1 MQVERIKGGTSMSQK
16 MKYGYGWVLKFVL
29 AAILVGIGIYM
40 IFANEVVYTITG
52 VAIVVFSIF
61 RVVPLMKSLNREVLR
76 TINLIEIIFDTIIGG
91 VMIYIALTRDL
102 ENEAIWGYVYRYA
115 LAFFFYA
122 RGLVFFNSVV
132 FFGEKTE
139 IPKFWIHVAALTLGA
154 VIAVSPDFDYGTV
167 GIFLLFI
174 SVIGAAYLG
183 YDGFG
188 GYKKYREYAK
198 SLNEGKAKEEQKPVE
213 EEKRPILDKEEEK
226 RPYVN

>member
-1 MQVERIKGGTSMSQK
+1 MQLDKNQGGFKMSQ
-16 MKYGYGWVLKFVL
+16 MKYGYGWVLKFIL

-61 RVVPLMKSLNREVLR
+61 RVVPLMKSLNKEVLR
-76 TINLIEIIFDTIIGG
+76 TINLIEIIFDTLIGG
-91 VMIYIALTRDL
+91 VMIYIALSRDL
-102 ENEAIWGYVYRYA
+102 DNEAVWGYVYRYA

-132 FFGEKTE
+132 FFGEKAE
-139 IPKFWIHVAALTLGA
+139 IPKFWIHITFLTLGA
-154 VIAVSPDFDYGTV
+154 IIAVLPGFDYGSV
-167 GIFLLFI
+167 AIFLLFI
-174 SVIGAAYLG
+174 SFIGAAYLG

-188 GYKKYREYAK
+188 GYKKYREYQKEINA
-198 SLNEGKAKEEQKPVE
+198 GKEKEKEKVIE

>member
-1 MQVERIKGGTSMSQK
+1 MSK

-29 AAILVGIGIYM
+29 AAILVGVGVYM
-40 IFANEVVYTITG
+40 IFAKEVVYTITG

-61 RVVPLMKSLNREVLR
+61 RVVPLLKSLNKEVLR
-76 TINLIEIIFDTIIGG
+76 TINLIEIIFDTLIGG
-91 VMIYIALTRDL
+91 ILIYVALTRDL
-102 ENEAIWGYVYRYA
+102 QNEAIWGYVYRYS

-122 RGLVFFNSVV
+122 RGLVYFNSVV

-139 IPKFWIHVAALTLGA
+139 IPKFWVHIAALTLGT
-154 VIAVSPDFDYGTV
+154 VIAVLPDFDHGSV
-167 GIFLLFI
+167 AIFLLVI
-174 SVIGAAYLG
+174 SIIGAAYLG
-183 YDGFG
+183 FDGYG

-198 SLNEGKAKEEQKPVE
+198 ELNEGKSKEKEKQIE

>member
-1 MQVERIKGGTSMSQK
+1 MNK
-16 MKYGYGWVLKFVL
+16 MKYGYGWVLKFIL

-40 IFANEVVYTITG
+40 IFAKEVVYTITG

-61 RVVPLMKSLNREVLR
+61 RVVPLMKSLNKEVLR

-91 VMIYIALTRDL
+91 VMIYVALSRDL
-102 ENEAIWGYVYRYA
+102 ENEAIWGYVYRYS
-115 LAFFFYA
+115 LAFFFYV

-132 FFGEKTE
+132 FFNEKAE
-139 IPKFWIHVAALTLGA
+139 IPKFWVHIASLTLGT
-154 VIAVSPDFDYGTV
+154 VIATLPGFDYGSV
-167 GIFLLFI
+167 AIFLLII

-198 SLNEGKAKEEQKPVE
+198 ELNDGKAKEKEKQQE
-213 EEKRPILDKEEEK
+213 EEKRPILDKEKEEEK

>member
-1 MQVERIKGGTSMSQK
+1 MQLEYQGGFMMRQ
-16 MKYGYGWVLKFVL
+16 MKYGYGWVLKFIL

-52 VAIVVFSIF
+52 VAIVLFSIF
-61 RVVPLMKSLNREVLR
+61 RVVPLMKSLNKEVLR

-91 VMIYIALTRDL
+91 VMIYIALSRDL
-102 ENEAIWGYVYRYA
+102 NAEPIWGYVYRYA

-132 FFGEKTE
+132 FFGEKAE
-139 IPKFWIHVAALTLGA
+139 IPKFWVHIASLTLGA
-154 VIAVSPDFDYGTV
+154 VIAVLPSFDYGSV
-167 GIFLLFI
+167 GLFLLFI
-174 SVIGAAYLG
+174 SILGAGYLG

-188 GYKKYREYAK
+188 GYKKYREYQKEINDA
-198 SLNEGKAKEEQKPVE
+198 KAKEKEKPVE